1 MRLQIFD
8 ENGNRIGT
16 LTNYKDRAI
25 TESLDSGDKELSF
38 LYPITGPMTDLL
50 KEECY
55 IRTKTDEFVLKSVD
69 MGDNYNTYTAS
80 LNVEGLEAAVFV
92 SGFESV
98 EKTVEECLNTAFV
111 GTGWKVKVSGVT
123 KRRTIRETDS
133 TSAWNILQKAL
144 TTYRCEC
151 SIDSLS
157 KSVEIYERIGEDKGC
172 YFMEGLNIKKPTKK
186 SDTYDFYT
194 RIYPIGK
201 DGITP
206 AAITGKDYIDN
217 FQYSK
222 KVKPF
227 VWKDER
233 YTDVESLVEDATA
246 KLEELSRP
254 HKEFAVEVKDLA
266 KAKTSE
272 SNVYTDILSYEI
284 GDTVTLISK
293 TGRIREKQRIVKLV
307 RYPES
312 PEKNTAEFSNASKTF
327 AEIQQEEVDSLSDSI
342 ADEVENRKEED
353 SKTTVRLEKT
363 EQSIEAEVSQR
374 IAENLELATKIAST
388 AHKIS
393 MTATGGEK
401 SVGIV
406 IQLYDENGNLI
417 DTTSGAANIEVTGF
431 VKFNDLVNAGSTVIN
446 GANITT
452 GTISC
457 DRLNGGTI
465 KGQKLE
471 GCKAEFDDGAE
482 SLRLKYSDD
491 YYMGFRA
498 GYIYCHHNNPGNIYQ
513 SIVFDNL
520 MRIGVN
526 SNADCWGNGSG
537 SLDPTYYMEINK
549 HGSINFNC
557 YNLMKN
563 NSAIATISDISSDY
577 VKKAYGT
584 LSNPTLSNPTLT
596 GDIDAIGI
604 KGRSSSAS
612 ANVRCQDGSSTG
624 YLAISATSSQRYKHD
639 IADITDPK
647 LDPHRLLGLYARQ
660 YKYNLDYL
668 DPEDARYDEVVC
680 GFVAEEVLKQYPVA
694 CEFNAYGMPENW
706 DARYIIPPMLSLIQ
720 EQHEDIEQLKV
731 DYFNIQ
737 GELEILKSLI
747 FNMEDENM
755 LKIESENM
763 QYEIDDLEK
772 ENEAL
777 KEIRKSPAVLKF
789 NT

>member
-111 GTGWKVKVSGVT
+111 GTGWKVKVYGVT

-312 PEKNTAEFSNASKTF
+312 PEKNTAEISNASKTF

-431 VKFNDLVNAGSTVIN
+431 VKFNDLANAGSTVIN

-465 KGQKLE
+465 KGQKIILDK
-471 GCKAEFDDGAE
+471 GW
-482 SLRLKYSDD
+482 SLLKDTLGNDIYSLLASWQK
-491 YYMGFRA
+491 GQNFARWSS
-498 GYIYCHHNNPGNIYQ
+498 GNDWFGLQ
-513 SIVFDNL
+513 RFHSEVNL
-520 MRIGVN
+520 
-526 SNADCWGNGSG
+526 S
-537 SLDPTYYMEINK
+537 
-549 HGSINFNC
+549 
-557 YNLMKN
+557 
-563 NSAIATISDISSDY
+563 
-577 VKKAYGT
+577 
-584 LSNPTLSNPTLT
+584 
-596 GDIDAIGI
+596 GDINAPGI
-604 KGRSSSAS
+604 KNRSSSAA
-612 ANVRCQDGSSTG
+612 ANVRCQSSDAGNG
-624 YLAISATSSQRYKHD
+624 YLAIAATSSQRYKHD
-639 IADITDPK
+639 IADITEPK

-720 EQHEDIEQLKV
+720 EQHEEIEQLKV
-731 DYFNIQ
+731 DYFNLQ

-747 FNMEDENM
+747 LKMEDENM
-755 LKIESENM
+755 LRQQKTTNYSATLTA
-763 QYEIDDLEK
+763 DDGSGEEK
-772 ENEAL
+772 AYVYFSATVQPNGEHTVSYVVKNKDLFKAN
-777 KEIRKSPAVLKF
+777 KEEFEKGRKEFEVSVEKDL
-789 NT
+789 

>member
-312 PEKNTAEFSNASKTF
+312 PEKNTAEISNASKTF

-353 SKTTVRLEKT
+353 SKTKVRLEKT

-417 DTTSGAANIEVTGF
+417 DMTSGAANIEVTGF
-431 VKFNDLVNAGSTVIN
+431 VKFNDLANAGSTVIN

-537 SLDPTYYMEINK
+537 SLEPTYYMEINK
-549 HGSINFNC
+549 YGSINFNC
-557 YNLMKN
+557 YNLTKN
-563 NSAIATISDISSDY
+563 SSAIATVSDIPDLSDY
-577 VKKAYGT
+577 ATKNDISGFIKGINVSLTSQSGTSGYTKNYFLHVSGAGKTASVNAAQIHVSDRRLKRDITIAKDITNAYMRLTPVHFRYKENVDGVDGHWHYGFIAQDVKQAF
-584 LSNPTLSNPTLT
+584 
-596 GDIDAIGI
+596 IDAGI
-604 KGRSSSAS
+604 YSENEALVGRC
-612 ANVRCQDGSSTG
+612 VEDDTW
-624 YLAISATSSQRYKHD
+624 L
-639 IADITDPK
+639 
-647 LDPHRLLGLYARQ
+647 LD
-660 YKYNLDYL
+660 K
-668 DPEDARYDEVVC
+668 DELH
-680 GFVAEEVLKQYPVA
+680 AMHTQMIQKQHK
-694 CEFNAYGMPENW
+694 E
-706 DARYIIPPMLSLIQ
+706 
-720 EQHEDIEQLKV
+720 IEQLKSDNFALKGEV
-731 DYFNIQ
+731 D
-737 GELEILKSLI
+737 ILK
-747 FNMEDENM
+747 
-755 LKIESENM
+755 
-763 QYEIDDLEK
+763 QRLEK
-772 ENEAL
+772 W
-777 KEIRKSPAVLKF
+777 RKC
-789 NT
+789 

>member
-111 GTGWKVKVSGVT
+111 GTGWKVKVYGVT

-233 YTDVESLVEDATA
+233 YTDVDSLVEDATA

-312 PEKNTAEFSNASKTF
+312 PEKNTAEISNASKTF

-353 SKTTVRLEKT
+353 SKNTVRLEKT

-431 VKFNDLVNAGSTVIN
+431 VKFNDLANAGSTVIN

-465 KGQKLE
+465 KGQKIILDE
-471 GCKAEFDDGAE
+471 GW
-482 SLRLKYSDD
+482 SLLKDTLGNDIYSLLASWQK
-491 YYMGFRA
+491 GQNFA
-498 GYIYCHHNNPGNIYQ
+498 KWSSGNDWFGLQ
-513 SIVFDNL
+513 RFHSEVNL
-520 MRIGVN
+520 
-526 SNADCWGNGSG
+526 S
-537 SLDPTYYMEINK
+537 
-549 HGSINFNC
+549 
-557 YNLMKN
+557 
-563 NSAIATISDISSDY
+563 
-577 VKKAYGT
+577 
-584 LSNPTLSNPTLT
+584 
-596 GDIDAIGI
+596 GDINAPGI
-604 KGRSSSAS
+604 KNRSSSAA
-612 ANVRCQDGSSTG
+612 ANVRCQSSDAGNG
-624 YLAISATSSQRYKHD
+624 YLAIAATSSQRYKHD

-647 LDPHRLLGLYARQ
+647 LDPHRLLRLYARQ

-720 EQHEDIEQLKV
+720 EQHEEIEQLKV
-731 DYFNIQ
+731 DYFNLQ

-747 FNMEDENM
+747 LKMEDENM
-755 LKIESENM
+755 LRQQKTTNYSATLTA
-763 QYEIDDLEK
+763 DDGSGEEK
-772 ENEAL
+772 AYVYFSATVQPNGEHTVSYVVKNKDLFKAN
-777 KEIRKSPAVLKF
+777 KEEFEKGRKEFEVSVEKDL
-789 NT
+789 

>member
-111 GTGWKVKVSGVT
+111 GTGWKVKVYGVT

-312 PEKNTAEFSNASKTF
+312 PEKNTAEISNASKTF

-431 VKFNDLVNAGSTVIN
+431 VKFNDLANAGSTVIN

-526 SNADCWGNGSG
+526 SNADCWSYGSG
-537 SLDPTYYMEINK
+537 SLEPKYYMEINK
-549 HGSINFNC
+549 SGSINFNC
-557 YNLMKN
+557 YNLSKN
-563 NSAIATISDISSDY
+563 NSAIATVSDIPDTSNFAPKSS
-577 VKKAYGT
+577 
-584 LSNPTLSNPTLT
+584 PTLSNATLT

-604 KGRSSSAS
+604 KWRSSSAS
-612 ANVRCQDGSSTG
+612 ANVRCQDGSTTG
-624 YLAISATSSQRYKHD
+624 YLAIAAKSSQRYKHD
-639 IADITDPK
+639 IADITDDK
-647 LDPHRLLGLYARQ
+647 LNPERLYDLPIRQ
-660 YKYNLDYL
+660 FVYNLDYL
-668 DPEDARYDEVVC
+668 DVNDQRYGETVC
-680 GFVAEEVLKQYPVA
+680 GFIAEEIANVYPVA
-694 CEFNAYGMPENW
+694 CEYNADGAPENW
-706 DARYIIPPMLSLIQ
+706 DIRYVIPPMLSLIQ
-720 EQHEDIEQLKV
+720 KQHQE
-731 DYFNIQ
+731 
-737 GELEILKSLI
+737 
-747 FNMEDENM
+747 
-755 LKIESENM
+755 IESLKQEN
-763 QYEIDDLEK
+763 IALKNRLSILEK
-772 ENEAL
+772 RMEEIQNEVMN
-777 KEIRKSPAVLKF
+777 K
-789 NT
+789 NN

>member
-1 MRLQIFD
+1 MQIFD

-133 TSAWNILQKAL
+133 TSAWKILQKAL
-144 TTYRCEC
+144 ITYRCEC

-312 PEKNTAEFSNASKTF
+312 PEKNTAEISNASKTF

-353 SKTTVRLEKT
+353 SKTKVRLEKT

-431 VKFNDLVNAGSTVIN
+431 VKFNDLANAGSTVIN

-465 KGQKLE
+465 KGQKIILDE
-471 GCKAEFDDGAE
+471 GW
-482 SLRLKYSDD
+482 SLLKDTLGNDIYSLLASWQK
-491 YYMGFRA
+491 GQSFA
-498 GYIYCHHNNPGNIYQ
+498 KWSSGNDWYGLQ
-513 SIVFDNL
+513 RFHSEVNL
-520 MRIGVN
+520 
-526 SNADCWGNGSG
+526 S
-537 SLDPTYYMEINK
+537 
-549 HGSINFNC
+549 
-557 YNLMKN
+557 
-563 NSAIATISDISSDY
+563 
-577 VKKAYGT
+577 
-584 LSNPTLSNPTLT
+584 
-596 GDIDAIGI
+596 GDINAPGI
-604 KGRSSSAS
+604 KNRSSSAA
-612 ANVRCQDGSSTG
+612 ANVRCQSSNAGNG
-624 YLAISATSSQRYKHD
+624 YLAIAATSSQRYKHD

-720 EQHEDIEQLKV
+720 EQHEEIEQLKV
-731 DYFNIQ
+731 DYFNLQ

-747 FNMEDENM
+747 LKMEDENM
-755 LKIESENM
+755 LRQQKTTNYSATLTA
-763 QYEIDDLEK
+763 DDGSGEEK
-772 ENEAL
+772 AYVYFSATVQPNGEHTVSYVVKNKDLFKAN
-777 KEIRKSPAVLKF
+777 KEEFEKGRKEFEVSVEKDL
-789 NT
+789 

>member
-111 GTGWKVKVSGVT
+111 GTGWKVKVYGVT

-233 YTDVESLVEDATA
+233 YTDVDSLVEDATA

-312 PEKNTAEFSNASKTF
+312 PEKNTAEISNASKTF

-431 VKFNDLVNAGSTVIN
+431 VKFNDLANAGSTVIN

-537 SLDPTYYMEINK
+537 ILEPTYYMEINK
-549 HGSINFNC
+549 YGGINFNC
-557 YNLMKN
+557 INLSKN
-563 NSAIATISDISSDY
+563 NSAIATKSDIPDMSDYLKKNASGKFNADYASSAGGLSGQPSVNLNNCNASDFYFIGSPSAGSSLLPIGYNSSTYHFGHYTGSSERFKNRISD
-577 VKKAYGT
+577 VEEPA
-584 LSNPTLSNPTLT
+584 
-596 GDIDAIGI
+596 
-604 KGRSSSAS
+604 
-612 ANVRCQDGSSTG
+612 
-624 YLAISATSSQRYKHD
+624 
-639 IADITDPK
+639 
-647 LDPHRLLGLYARQ
+647 LDPHRLYDTKICQ
-660 YKYNLDYL
+660 YKYNTDYL
-668 DPEDARYDEVVC
+668 SNPCDCRYNRFVIGFIAEDLETV
-680 GFVAEEVLKQYPVA
+680 YPVA
-694 CEFNAYGMPENW
+694 VDKDDDGVIMDWNYK
-706 DARYIIPPMLSLIQ
+706 YIIPPMLALIQ
-720 EQHEDIEQLKV
+720 EQHQE
-731 DYFNIQ
+731 
-737 GELEILKSLI
+737 
-747 FNMEDENM
+747 
-755 LKIESENM
+755 IESLKKEFTKM
-763 QYEIDDLEK
+763 CEK
-772 ENEAL
+772 PTPLGVGWIAQ
-777 KEIRKSPAVLKF
+777 R
-789 NT
+789 

>member
-133 TSAWNILQKAL
+133 TSAWKILQKAL
-144 TTYRCEC
+144 NTYRCEC
-151 SIDSLS
+151 RIDSLS

-233 YTDVESLVEDATA
+233 YTDVDSLVEDATA

-312 PEKNTAEFSNASKTF
+312 PEKNTAEISNASKTF

-431 VKFNDLVNAGSTVIN
+431 VKFNDLENAGSTVIN

-465 KGQKLE
+465 KGQKIILDE
-471 GCKAEFDDGAE
+471 GW
-482 SLRLKYSDD
+482 SLLKDTLGNDIYSLLASWQK
-491 YYMGFRA
+491 GQNFA
-498 GYIYCHHNNPGNIYQ
+498 KWSSGNDWFGLQ
-513 SIVFDNL
+513 RFHSEVNL
-520 MRIGVN
+520 
-526 SNADCWGNGSG
+526 S
-537 SLDPTYYMEINK
+537 
-549 HGSINFNC
+549 
-557 YNLMKN
+557 
-563 NSAIATISDISSDY
+563 
-577 VKKAYGT
+577 
-584 LSNPTLSNPTLT
+584 
-596 GDIDAIGI
+596 GDINAPGI
-604 KGRSSSAS
+604 KNRSSSAA
-612 ANVRCQDGSSTG
+612 ANVRCQSSDAGNG
-624 YLAISATSSQRYKHD
+624 YLAIAATSSQRYKHD

-647 LDPHRLLGLYARQ
+647 LDPHRLLRLYARQ

-731 DYFNIQ
+731 DYFNLQ

-747 FNMEDENM
+747 LKMEDENM
-755 LKIESENM
+755 LRQQKTTNYSATLTA
-763 QYEIDDLEK
+763 DDGSGEEK
-772 ENEAL
+772 AYVYFSATVQPNGEHTVSYVVKNKDLFKAN
-777 KEIRKSPAVLKF
+777 KEEFEKGRKEFEVSVEKDL
-789 NT
+789 

>member
-111 GTGWKVKVSGVT
+111 GTGWKVKVYGVT

-172 YFMEGLNIKKPTKK
+172 YFMEGLNIKKPNKK

-233 YTDVESLVEDATA
+233 YTDADSLVEDATA

-312 PEKNTAEFSNASKTF
+312 PEKNTAEISNASKTF

-431 VKFNDLVNAGSTVIN
+431 VKFNDLANAGSTSIN
-446 GANITT
+446 GANINT
-452 GTISC
+452 GTISGVTFISNNGTEQVEIE
-457 DRLNGGTI
+457 DGNVSFYYNWNKLGRLRTGSFVNADSQLGIMLESISPYALGVGSGGEYYFLINPSSKQVKFYSGVLFSGTCGFNGYSSFGGTANFYSSVNFAERPTCNGENLALKSEIPSVSGYINSVDSASWDTITSNNWVVTSFSLNKRGSSIYVSGNHIKKSLSDQRLKEYLGKLDERYADFYKMLNPIIFKFHDDIPTI
-465 KGQKLE
+465 KG
-471 GCKAEFDDGAE
+471 
-482 SLRLKYSDD
+482 
-491 YYMGFRA
+491 
-498 GYIYCHHNNPGNIYQ
+498 
-513 SIVFDNL
+513 
-520 MRIGVN
+520 
-526 SNADCWGNGSG
+526 
-537 SLDPTYYMEINK
+537 K
-549 HGSINFNC
+549 HF
-557 YNLMKN
+557 
-563 NSAIATISDISSDY
+563 
-577 VKKAYGT
+577 
-584 LSNPTLSNPTLT
+584 
-596 GDIDAIGI
+596 
-604 KGRSSSAS
+604 
-612 ANVRCQDGSSTG
+612 
-624 YLAISATSSQRYKHD
+624 
-639 IADITDPK
+639 
-647 LDPHRLLGLYARQ
+647 GLYANEVADALDKANIDRSGLRLVWQ
-660 YKYNLDYL
+660 SEVDSEAHEDRYINDKTWNLDY
-668 DPEDARYDEVVC
+668 DELH
-680 GFVAEEVLKQYPVA
+680 ALHIY
-694 CEFNAYGMPENW
+694 M
-706 DARYIIPPMLSLIQ
+706 IQ
-720 EQHEDIEQLKV
+720 NQQKEIEQLKSDNFALKGEV
-731 DYFNIQ
+731 D
-737 GELEILKSLI
+737 ILKQRLGK
-747 FNMEDENM
+747 MEEM
-755 LKIESENM
+755 LNVINSKIN
-763 QYEIDDLEK
+763 
-772 ENEAL
+772 
-777 KEIRKSPAVLKF
+777 
-789 NT
+789 

>member
-1 MRLQIFD
+1 MQIFD

-111 GTGWKVKVSGVT
+111 GTGWKVKVYGVT

-312 PEKNTAEFSNASKTF
+312 PEKNTAEISNASKTF

-353 SKTTVRLEKT
+353 SKTKVRLEKT

-431 VKFNDLVNAGSTVIN
+431 VKFNDLANAGSTVIN

-465 KGQKLE
+465 KGQKIILDE
-471 GCKAEFDDGAE
+471 GW
-482 SLRLKYSDD
+482 SLLKDTLGNDIYSLLASWQK
-491 YYMGFRA
+491 GQSFA
-498 GYIYCHHNNPGNIYQ
+498 KWSSGNDWYGLQ
-513 SIVFDNL
+513 RFHSEVNL
-520 MRIGVN
+520 
-526 SNADCWGNGSG
+526 S
-537 SLDPTYYMEINK
+537 
-549 HGSINFNC
+549 
-557 YNLMKN
+557 
-563 NSAIATISDISSDY
+563 
-577 VKKAYGT
+577 
-584 LSNPTLSNPTLT
+584 
-596 GDIDAIGI
+596 GDINAPGI
-604 KGRSSSAS
+604 KNRSSSAA
-612 ANVRCQDGSSTG
+612 ANVRCQSSDAGNG
-624 YLAISATSSQRYKHD
+624 YLAIAATSSQRYKHD

-647 LDPHRLLGLYARQ
+647 LDPHRLLRLYARQ

-720 EQHEDIEQLKV
+720 EQHEEIEQLKV
-731 DYFNIQ
+731 DYFNLQ

-747 FNMEDENM
+747 LKMEDENM
-755 LKIESENM
+755 LRQQKTTNYSATLTA
-763 QYEIDDLEK
+763 DDGSGEEK
-772 ENEAL
+772 AYAYFSATVQPNGEHTVSYVVKNKDLFKAN
-777 KEIRKSPAVLKF
+777 KEEFEKGRKEFEVSVEEDL
-789 NT
+789 

>member
-133 TSAWNILQKAL
+133 TSAWKILQKAL
-144 TTYRCEC
+144 ITYRCEC

-312 PEKNTAEFSNASKTF
+312 PEKNTAEISNASKTF

-353 SKTTVRLEKT
+353 SKTKVRLEKT

-431 VKFNDLVNAGSTVIN
+431 VKFNDLANAGSTVIN

-465 KGQKLE
+465 KGQKIILDE
-471 GCKAEFDDGAE
+471 GW
-482 SLRLKYSDD
+482 SLLKDTLGNDIYSLLASWQK
-491 YYMGFRA
+491 GQSFA
-498 GYIYCHHNNPGNIYQ
+498 KWSSGNDWYGLQ
-513 SIVFDNL
+513 RFHSEVNL
-520 MRIGVN
+520 
-526 SNADCWGNGSG
+526 S
-537 SLDPTYYMEINK
+537 
-549 HGSINFNC
+549 
-557 YNLMKN
+557 
-563 NSAIATISDISSDY
+563 
-577 VKKAYGT
+577 
-584 LSNPTLSNPTLT
+584 
-596 GDIDAIGI
+596 GDINAPGI
-604 KGRSSSAS
+604 KNRSSSAA
-612 ANVRCQDGSSTG
+612 ANVRCQSSNAGNG
-624 YLAISATSSQRYKHD
+624 YLAIAATSSQRYKHD

-720 EQHEDIEQLKV
+720 EQHEEIEQLKV
-731 DYFNIQ
+731 DYFNLQ

-747 FNMEDENM
+747 LKMEDENM
-755 LKIESENM
+755 LRQQKTTNYSATLTA
-763 QYEIDDLEK
+763 DDGSGEEK
-772 ENEAL
+772 AYVYFSATVQPNGEHTVSYVVKNKDLFKAN
-777 KEIRKSPAVLKF
+777 KEEFEKGRKEFEVSVEKDL
-789 NT
+789 

>member
-133 TSAWNILQKAL
+133 TSAWKILQKAL
-144 TTYRCEC
+144 NTYRCEC
-151 SIDSLS
+151 RIDSLS

-233 YTDVESLVEDATA
+233 YTDVDSLVEDATA

-312 PEKNTAEFSNASKTF
+312 PEKNTAEISNASKTF

-431 VKFNDLVNAGSTVIN
+431 VKFNDLENAGSTVIN

-465 KGQKLE
+465 KGQKIILDE
-471 GCKAEFDDGAE
+471 GW
-482 SLRLKYSDD
+482 SLLKDTLGNDIYSLLASWQK
-491 YYMGFRA
+491 GQNFA
-498 GYIYCHHNNPGNIYQ
+498 KWSSGNDWFGLQ
-513 SIVFDNL
+513 RFHSEVNL
-520 MRIGVN
+520 
-526 SNADCWGNGSG
+526 S
-537 SLDPTYYMEINK
+537 
-549 HGSINFNC
+549 
-557 YNLMKN
+557 
-563 NSAIATISDISSDY
+563 
-577 VKKAYGT
+577 
-584 LSNPTLSNPTLT
+584 
-596 GDIDAIGI
+596 GDINAPGI
-604 KGRSSSAS
+604 KNRSSSAA
-612 ANVRCQDGSSTG
+612 ANVRCQSSDAGNG
-624 YLAISATSSQRYKHD
+624 YLAIAATSSQRYKHD

-647 LDPHRLLGLYARQ
+647 LDPHRLLRLYARQ

-720 EQHEDIEQLKV
+720 EQHEEIEQLKV
-731 DYFNIQ
+731 DYFNLQ

-747 FNMEDENM
+747 VKMEDENM
-755 LKIESENM
+755 LRQQKTTNYSATLTA
-763 QYEIDDLEK
+763 DDGSGEEK
-772 ENEAL
+772 AYVYFSATVQPNGEHTVSYVVKNKDLFKAN
-777 KEIRKSPAVLKF
+777 KEEFEKGRKEFEVSVEKDL
-789 NT
+789 

>member
-133 TSAWNILQKAL
+133 TSAWKILQKAL
-144 TTYRCEC
+144 NTYRCEC
-151 SIDSLS
+151 RIDSLS

-233 YTDVESLVEDATA
+233 YTDVDSLVEDATA

-312 PEKNTAEFSNASKTF
+312 PEKNTAEISNASKTF

-431 VKFNDLVNAGSTVIN
+431 VKFNDLANAGSTVIN

-465 KGQKLE
+465 KGQKIILDE
-471 GCKAEFDDGAE
+471 GW
-482 SLRLKYSDD
+482 SLLKDTLGNDIYSLLASWQK
-491 YYMGFRA
+491 GQSFA
-498 GYIYCHHNNPGNIYQ
+498 KWSSGNDWYGLQ
-513 SIVFDNL
+513 RFHSEVNL
-520 MRIGVN
+520 
-526 SNADCWGNGSG
+526 S
-537 SLDPTYYMEINK
+537 
-549 HGSINFNC
+549 
-557 YNLMKN
+557 
-563 NSAIATISDISSDY
+563 
-577 VKKAYGT
+577 
-584 LSNPTLSNPTLT
+584 
-596 GDIDAIGI
+596 GDINAPGI
-604 KGRSSSAS
+604 KNRSSSAA
-612 ANVRCQDGSSTG
+612 ANVRCQSSDAGNG
-624 YLAISATSSQRYKHD
+624 YLAIAATSSQRYKHD

-647 LDPHRLLGLYARQ
+647 LDPHRLLRLYARQ

-731 DYFNIQ
+731 DYFNLQ

-747 FNMEDENM
+747 LKMEDENM
-755 LKIESENM
+755 LRQQKTTNYSATLTA
-763 QYEIDDLEK
+763 DDGSGEEK
-772 ENEAL
+772 AYVYFSATVQPNGEHTVSYVVKNKDLFKAN
-777 KEIRKSPAVLKF
+777 KEEFEKGRKEFEVSVEKDL
-789 NT
+789 

>member
-111 GTGWKVKVSGVT
+111 GTGWKVKVYGVT

-312 PEKNTAEFSNASKTF
+312 PEKNTAEISNASKTF

-431 VKFNDLVNAGSTVIN
+431 VKFNDLANAGSTVIN

-465 KGQKLE
+465 KGQKIILDE
-471 GCKAEFDDGAE
+471 GW
-482 SLRLKYSDD
+482 SLLKDTLGNDIYSLLASWQK
-491 YYMGFRA
+491 GQSFA
-498 GYIYCHHNNPGNIYQ
+498 KWSSGNDWYGLQ
-513 SIVFDNL
+513 RFHSEVNL
-520 MRIGVN
+520 
-526 SNADCWGNGSG
+526 S
-537 SLDPTYYMEINK
+537 
-549 HGSINFNC
+549 
-557 YNLMKN
+557 
-563 NSAIATISDISSDY
+563 
-577 VKKAYGT
+577 
-584 LSNPTLSNPTLT
+584 
-596 GDIDAIGI
+596 GDINAPGI
-604 KGRSSSAS
+604 KNRSSSAA
-612 ANVRCQDGSSTG
+612 ANVRCQSSDAGNG
-624 YLAISATSSQRYKHD
+624 YLAIAATSSQRYKHD

-720 EQHEDIEQLKV
+720 EQHEEIEQLKV
-731 DYFNIQ
+731 DYFNLQ

-747 FNMEDENM
+747 LKMEDENM
-755 LKIESENM
+755 LRQQKTTNYSATLTA
-763 QYEIDDLEK
+763 DDGSGEEK
-772 ENEAL
+772 AYVYFSATVQPNGEHTVSYVVKNKDLFKAN
-777 KEIRKSPAVLKF
+777 KEEFEKGRKEFEVSVEEDL
-789 NT
+789 

>member
-312 PEKNTAEFSNASKTF
+312 PEKNTAEISNASKTF

-431 VKFNDLVNAGSTVIN
+431 VKFNDLANAGSTVIN

-465 KGQKLE
+465 KGQKIILDE
-471 GCKAEFDDGAE
+471 GW
-482 SLRLKYSDD
+482 SLLKDTLGNDIYSLLASWQK
-491 YYMGFRA
+491 GQSFA
-498 GYIYCHHNNPGNIYQ
+498 KWSSGNDWYGLQ
-513 SIVFDNL
+513 RFHSEVNL
-520 MRIGVN
+520 
-526 SNADCWGNGSG
+526 S
-537 SLDPTYYMEINK
+537 
-549 HGSINFNC
+549 
-557 YNLMKN
+557 
-563 NSAIATISDISSDY
+563 
-577 VKKAYGT
+577 
-584 LSNPTLSNPTLT
+584 
-596 GDIDAIGI
+596 GDINAPGI
-604 KGRSSSAS
+604 KNRSSSAA
-612 ANVRCQDGSSTG
+612 ANVRCQSSNAGNG
-624 YLAISATSSQRYKHD
+624 YLAIAATSSQRYKHD

-647 LDPHRLLGLYARQ
+647 LDPHRLLRLYARQ

-731 DYFNIQ
+731 DYINIQ

-747 FNMEDENM
+747 LKMEDENM
-755 LKIESENM
+755 LRQQKTTNYSATLTA
-763 QYEIDDLEK
+763 DDGSGEEK
-772 ENEAL
+772 AYVYFSATVQPNGEHTVSYVVKNKDLFKAN
-777 KEIRKSPAVLKF
+777 KEEFEKGRKEFEVSVEEDL
-789 NT
+789 

>member
-157 KSVEIYERIGEDKGC
+157 KSVEIYERIGKDKGC

-312 PEKNTAEFSNASKTF
+312 PEKNTAEISNASKTF
-327 AEIQQEEVDSLSDSI
+327 AEIQQDEVDSLTESISDETE
-342 ADEVENRKEED
+342 ARKEED
-353 SKTTVRLEKT
+353 SKTSVRLEKT
-363 EQSIEAEVSQR
+363 ENSIEAEVAQR
-374 IAENLELATKIAST
+374 ISDNLEMATKVA
-388 AHKIS
+388 ALPHKLS

-406 IQLYDENGNLI
+406 IQLFDENGNLI
-417 DTTSGAANIEVTGF
+417 DTTSGAANITVTGF
-431 VKFNDLVNAGSTVIN
+431 VTFNDLANAGSTTIN
-446 GANITT
+446 GDNITT
-452 GTISC
+452 GTIRGTNSEFTNVKFLENVYY
-457 DRLNGGTI
+457 RYKWGG
-465 KGQKLE
+465 KLYDYPIFRVE
-471 GCKAEFDDGAE
+471 QLGILEFGGRDMHTNFHGSVLFDDTKVY
-482 SLRLKYSDD
+482 L
-491 YYMGFRA
+491 
-498 GYIYCHHNNPGNIYQ
+498 
-513 SIVFDNL
+513 
-520 MRIGVN
+520 
-526 SNADCWGNGSG
+526 
-537 SLDPTYYMEINK
+537 
-549 HGSINFNC
+549 GSIAS
-557 YNLMKN
+557 N
-563 NSAIATISDISSDY
+563 NRIARIADIPSTSSFASAAN
-577 VKKAYGT
+577 GT
-584 LSNPTLSNPTLT
+584 LYSPTLSGN
-596 GDIDAIGI
+596 IDAIGI
-604 KGRSSSAS
+604 KGRSSTAA
-612 ANVRCQDGSSTG
+612 ANVRCQDSSSHG
-624 YLAISATSSQRYKHD
+624 YLAIAATSSRRYKHD
-639 IADITDPK
+639 ITDIVKQDLNPK
-647 LDPHRLLGLYARQ
+647 KLYNLPVRQ
-660 YKYNLDYL
+660 FIYNLDYIEP
-668 DPEDARYDEVVC
+668 DDQRYGETVC
-680 GFVAEEVLKQYPVA
+680 GFIAEEVEQIYPIA
-694 CEFNAYGMPENW
+694 CEYNHNGSPENW
-706 DARYIIPPMLSLIQ
+706 DIRYIVPPMLSLIQ
-720 EQHEDIEQLKV
+720 EQHRDIEQLEM
-731 DYFNIQ
+731 DYANLQAELQFLKNTILQ
-737 GELEILKSLI
+737 MEGKEMLRQQKTTNLSATLTADVGNGE
-747 FNMEDENM
+747 
-755 LKIESENM
+755 
-763 QYEIDDLEK
+763 EK
-772 ENEAL
+772 TYVYFSATVQADGKHSVTYTVQDEAL
-777 KEIRKSPAVLKF
+777 FSANKEDFDKGRKEFEKSVEDNLQ
-789 NT
+789 

>member
-111 GTGWKVKVSGVT
+111 GTGWKVKVYGVT

-151 SIDSLS
+151 RIDSLS

-312 PEKNTAEFSNASKTF
+312 PEKNTAEISNASKTF

-417 DTTSGAANIEVTGF
+417 DTTSGEANIEVTGF
-431 VKFNDLVNAGSTVIN
+431 VKFNDLANAGSTVIN

-452 GTISC
+452 
-457 DRLNGGTI
+457 GTI

-537 SLDPTYYMEINK
+537 SLEPTYYMEINK
-549 HGSINFNC
+549 YGSINFNC
-557 YNLMKN
+557 YNLTKN
-563 NSAIATISDISSDY
+563 SSAIATVSDIPDLSDY
-577 VKKAYGT
+577 ATKNDISGFIKGINVSLTSQSGTSGYTKNYFLHVSGAGKTASVNAAQIHVSDRRLKRDITIAKDITNAYMRLTPVHFRYKENVDGVDGHWHYGFIAQDVKQAF
-584 LSNPTLSNPTLT
+584 
-596 GDIDAIGI
+596 IDAGI
-604 KGRSSSAS
+604 YSENEALVGRC
-612 ANVRCQDGSSTG
+612 VEDDTW
-624 YLAISATSSQRYKHD
+624 L
-639 IADITDPK
+639 
-647 LDPHRLLGLYARQ
+647 LD
-660 YKYNLDYL
+660 K
-668 DPEDARYDEVVC
+668 DELH
-680 GFVAEEVLKQYPVA
+680 AMHTQMIQKQHK
-694 CEFNAYGMPENW
+694 E
-706 DARYIIPPMLSLIQ
+706 
-720 EQHEDIEQLKV
+720 IEQLKSDNFSLKGEV
-731 DYFNIQ
+731 D
-737 GELEILKSLI
+737 ILKQRLGK
-747 FNMEDENM
+747 MEEM
-755 LKIESENM
+755 LNVINSKIN
-763 QYEIDDLEK
+763 
-772 ENEAL
+772 
-777 KEIRKSPAVLKF
+777 
-789 NT
+789 

>member
-111 GTGWKVKVSGVT
+111 GTGWKVKVYGVT

-312 PEKNTAEFSNASKTF
+312 PEKNTAEISNASKTF

-431 VKFNDLVNAGSTVIN
+431 VKFNDLANAGSTVIN

-465 KGQKLE
+465 KGQKIILDE
-471 GCKAEFDDGAE
+471 GW
-482 SLRLKYSDD
+482 SLLKDTLGNDIYSLLASWQK
-491 YYMGFRA
+491 GQSFA
-498 GYIYCHHNNPGNIYQ
+498 KWSSGNDWYGLQ
-513 SIVFDNL
+513 RFHSEVNL
-520 MRIGVN
+520 
-526 SNADCWGNGSG
+526 S
-537 SLDPTYYMEINK
+537 
-549 HGSINFNC
+549 
-557 YNLMKN
+557 
-563 NSAIATISDISSDY
+563 
-577 VKKAYGT
+577 
-584 LSNPTLSNPTLT
+584 
-596 GDIDAIGI
+596 GDINAPGI
-604 KGRSSSAS
+604 KNRSSSAA
-612 ANVRCQDGSSTG
+612 ANVRCQSSDAGNG
-624 YLAISATSSQRYKHD
+624 YLAIAATSSQRYKHD

-720 EQHEDIEQLKV
+720 EQHEEIEQLKV
-731 DYFNIQ
+731 DYFNLQ

-747 FNMEDENM
+747 LKMEDENM
-755 LKIESENM
+755 LRQQKTTNYSATLTADDGSGEEKAYVYFSATVQPNGEHTVSYVVKNKDLFKANKEEFEKGRKEF
-763 QYEIDDLEK
+763 EISVEKDL
-772 ENEAL
+772 
-777 KEIRKSPAVLKF
+777 
-789 NT
+789 

>member
-1 MRLQIFD
+1 MQIFD

-133 TSAWNILQKAL
+133 TSAWKILQKAL
-144 TTYRCEC
+144 NTYRCEC
-151 SIDSLS
+151 RIDSLS

-233 YTDVESLVEDATA
+233 YTDVDSLVEDATA

-312 PEKNTAEFSNASKTF
+312 PEKNTAEISNASKTF

-431 VKFNDLVNAGSTVIN
+431 VKFNDLANAGSTVIN

-465 KGQKLE
+465 KGQKIILDE
-471 GCKAEFDDGAE
+471 GW
-482 SLRLKYSDD
+482 SLLKDTLGNDIYSLLASWQK
-491 YYMGFRA
+491 GQSFA
-498 GYIYCHHNNPGNIYQ
+498 KWSSGNDWYGLQ
-513 SIVFDNL
+513 RFHSEVNL
-520 MRIGVN
+520 
-526 SNADCWGNGSG
+526 S
-537 SLDPTYYMEINK
+537 
-549 HGSINFNC
+549 
-557 YNLMKN
+557 
-563 NSAIATISDISSDY
+563 
-577 VKKAYGT
+577 
-584 LSNPTLSNPTLT
+584 
-596 GDIDAIGI
+596 GDINAPGI
-604 KGRSSSAS
+604 KNRSSSAA
-612 ANVRCQDGSSTG
+612 ANVRCQSSDAGNG
-624 YLAISATSSQRYKHD
+624 YLAIAATSSQRYKHD

-647 LDPHRLLGLYARQ
+647 LDPHRLLRLYARQ

-731 DYFNIQ
+731 DYFNLQ

-747 FNMEDENM
+747 LKMEDENM
-755 LKIESENM
+755 LRQQKTTNYSATLTA
-763 QYEIDDLEK
+763 DDGSGEEK
-772 ENEAL
+772 AYVYFSATVQPNGEHTVSYVVKNKDLFKAN
-777 KEIRKSPAVLKF
+777 KEEFEKGRKEFEVSVEKDL
-789 NT
+789 

>member
-98 EKTVEECLNTAFV
+98 EKTVEECLNTAFI
-111 GTGWKVKVSGVT
+111 GTGWKVKVYGVT

-312 PEKNTAEFSNASKTF
+312 PEKNTAEISNASKTF

-431 VKFNDLVNAGSTVIN
+431 VKFNDLANAGSTVIN

-465 KGQKLE
+465 KGQKIILDE
-471 GCKAEFDDGAE
+471 GW
-482 SLRLKYSDD
+482 SLLKDTLGNDIYSLLASWQK
-491 YYMGFRA
+491 GQSFA
-498 GYIYCHHNNPGNIYQ
+498 KWSSGNDWYGLQ
-513 SIVFDNL
+513 RFHSEVNL
-520 MRIGVN
+520 
-526 SNADCWGNGSG
+526 S
-537 SLDPTYYMEINK
+537 
-549 HGSINFNC
+549 
-557 YNLMKN
+557 
-563 NSAIATISDISSDY
+563 
-577 VKKAYGT
+577 
-584 LSNPTLSNPTLT
+584 
-596 GDIDAIGI
+596 GDINAPGI
-604 KGRSSSAS
+604 KNRSSSAA
-612 ANVRCQDGSSTG
+612 ANVRCQSSDAGNG
-624 YLAISATSSQRYKHD
+624 YLAIAATSSQRYKHD

-647 LDPHRLLGLYARQ
+647 LDPHRLLRLYARQ

-731 DYFNIQ
+731 DYFNLQ

-747 FNMEDENM
+747 LKMEDENM
-755 LKIESENM
+755 LRQQKTTNYSATLTA
-763 QYEIDDLEK
+763 DDGSGEEK
-772 ENEAL
+772 AYAYFSATVQPNGEHTVSYVVKNKDLFKAN
-777 KEIRKSPAVLKF
+777 KEEFEKGRKEFEVSVEEDL
-789 NT
+789 

>member
-133 TSAWNILQKAL
+133 TSAWKILQKAL
-144 TTYRCEC
+144 NTYRCEC
-151 SIDSLS
+151 RIDSLS

-233 YTDVESLVEDATA
+233 YTDVDSLVEDATE

-312 PEKNTAEFSNASKTF
+312 PEKNTAEISNASKTF

-406 IQLYDENGNLI
+406 IQLYDENGKLI

-431 VKFNDLVNAGSTVIN
+431 VKFNDLANAGSTVIN

-465 KGQKLE
+465 KGQKIILDE
-471 GCKAEFDDGAE
+471 GW
-482 SLRLKYSDD
+482 SLLKDTLGNDIYSLLASWQK
-491 YYMGFRA
+491 GQNFA
-498 GYIYCHHNNPGNIYQ
+498 KWSSGNDWFGLQ
-513 SIVFDNL
+513 RFHSEVNL
-520 MRIGVN
+520 
-526 SNADCWGNGSG
+526 S
-537 SLDPTYYMEINK
+537 
-549 HGSINFNC
+549 
-557 YNLMKN
+557 
-563 NSAIATISDISSDY
+563 
-577 VKKAYGT
+577 
-584 LSNPTLSNPTLT
+584 
-596 GDIDAIGI
+596 GDINAPGI
-604 KGRSSSAS
+604 KNRSSSAA
-612 ANVRCQDGSSTG
+612 ANVRCQSSDAGNG
-624 YLAISATSSQRYKHD
+624 YLAIAATSSQRYKHD

-647 LDPHRLLGLYARQ
+647 LDPHRLLRLYARQ

-720 EQHEDIEQLKV
+720 EQHEEIEQLKV
-731 DYFNIQ
+731 DYFNLQ

-747 FNMEDENM
+747 VKMEDENM
-755 LKIESENM
+755 LRQQKTTNYSATLTA
-763 QYEIDDLEK
+763 DDGSGEEK
-772 ENEAL
+772 AYVYFSATVQPNGEHTVSYVVKNKDLFKAN
-777 KEIRKSPAVLKF
+777 KEEFEKGRKEFEVSVEKDL
-789 NT
+789 

>member
-38 LYPITGPMTDLL
+38 LYPITGQMTDLL

-111 GTGWKVKVSGVT
+111 GTGWKVKVYGVT

-312 PEKNTAEFSNASKTF
+312 PEKNTAEISNASKTF

-353 SKTTVRLEKT
+353 SKNTVRLEKT

-431 VKFNDLVNAGSTVIN
+431 VKFNDLANAGSTVIN

-465 KGQKLE
+465 KGQKIILDE
-471 GCKAEFDDGAE
+471 GW
-482 SLRLKYSDD
+482 SLLKDTLGNDIYSLLASWQK
-491 YYMGFRA
+491 GQSFA
-498 GYIYCHHNNPGNIYQ
+498 KWSSGNDWYGLQ
-513 SIVFDNL
+513 RFHSEVNL
-520 MRIGVN
+520 
-526 SNADCWGNGSG
+526 S
-537 SLDPTYYMEINK
+537 
-549 HGSINFNC
+549 
-557 YNLMKN
+557 
-563 NSAIATISDISSDY
+563 
-577 VKKAYGT
+577 
-584 LSNPTLSNPTLT
+584 
-596 GDIDAIGI
+596 GDINAPGI
-604 KGRSSSAS
+604 KNRSSSAA
-612 ANVRCQDGSSTG
+612 ANVRCQSSDAGNG
-624 YLAISATSSQRYKHD
+624 YLAIAATSSQRYKHD

-731 DYFNIQ
+731 DYFNLQ

-747 FNMEDENM
+747 LKMEDGNM
-755 LKIESENM
+755 LRQQKTTNYSATLTA
-763 QYEIDDLEK
+763 DDGSGEEK
-772 ENEAL
+772 AYAYFSATVQPNGEHTVSYVVKNKDLFKAN
-777 KEIRKSPAVLKF
+777 KEEFEKGRKEFEVSVEEDL
-789 NT
+789 

>member
-38 LYPITGPMTDLL
+38 IYPITGPMTDLL

-55 IRTKTDEFVLKSVD
+55 IRTKSDEVVLKSVD

-111 GTGWKVKVSGVT
+111 GTGWKVKVYGVT

-312 PEKNTAEFSNASKTF
+312 PEKNTAEISNASKTF

-353 SKTTVRLEKT
+353 SKTKVRLEKT

-431 VKFNDLVNAGSTVIN
+431 VKFNDLANAGSTVIN

-465 KGQKLE
+465 KGQKIILDE
-471 GCKAEFDDGAE
+471 GW
-482 SLRLKYSDD
+482 SLLKDTLGNDIYSLLASWQK
-491 YYMGFRA
+491 GQSFA
-498 GYIYCHHNNPGNIYQ
+498 KWSSGNDWYGLQ
-513 SIVFDNL
+513 RFHSEVNL
-520 MRIGVN
+520 
-526 SNADCWGNGSG
+526 S
-537 SLDPTYYMEINK
+537 
-549 HGSINFNC
+549 
-557 YNLMKN
+557 
-563 NSAIATISDISSDY
+563 
-577 VKKAYGT
+577 
-584 LSNPTLSNPTLT
+584 
-596 GDIDAIGI
+596 GDINAPGI
-604 KGRSSSAS
+604 KNRSSSAA
-612 ANVRCQDGSSTG
+612 ANVRCQSSDAGNG
-624 YLAISATSSQRYKHD
+624 YLAIAATSSQRYKHD

-647 LDPHRLLGLYARQ
+647 LDPHRLLRLYARQ

-720 EQHEDIEQLKV
+720 EQHEEIEQLKV
-731 DYFNIQ
+731 DYFNLQ

-747 FNMEDENM
+747 LKMEDENM
-755 LKIESENM
+755 LRQQKTTNYSATLTA
-763 QYEIDDLEK
+763 DDGSGEEK
-772 ENEAL
+772 AYAYFSATVQPNGEHTVSYVVKNKDLFKAN
-777 KEIRKSPAVLKF
+777 KEEFEKGRKEFEVSVEEDL
-789 NT
+789 

>member
-111 GTGWKVKVSGVT
+111 GTGWKVKVYGVT

-254 HKEFAVEVKDLA
+254 HKEFTVEVKDLA

-312 PEKNTAEFSNASKTF
+312 PEKNTAEISNASKTF

-431 VKFNDLVNAGSTVIN
+431 VKFNDLANAGSTVIN

-465 KGQKLE
+465 KGQKIILDE
-471 GCKAEFDDGAE
+471 GW
-482 SLRLKYSDD
+482 SLLKDTLGNDIYSLLASWQK
-491 YYMGFRA
+491 GQSFA
-498 GYIYCHHNNPGNIYQ
+498 KWSSGNDWYGLQ
-513 SIVFDNL
+513 RFHSEVNL
-520 MRIGVN
+520 
-526 SNADCWGNGSG
+526 S
-537 SLDPTYYMEINK
+537 
-549 HGSINFNC
+549 
-557 YNLMKN
+557 
-563 NSAIATISDISSDY
+563 
-577 VKKAYGT
+577 
-584 LSNPTLSNPTLT
+584 
-596 GDIDAIGI
+596 GDINAPGI
-604 KGRSSSAS
+604 KNRSSSAA
-612 ANVRCQDGSSTG
+612 ANVRCQSSDAGNG
-624 YLAISATSSQRYKHD
+624 YLAIAATSSQRYKHD

-647 LDPHRLLGLYARQ
+647 LDPHRLLRLHARQ

-668 DPEDARYDEVVC
+668 DPKDARYDEVVC

-706 DARYIIPPMLSLIQ
+706 DARYIIPPMLALIQ
-720 EQHEDIEQLKV
+720 EQHGEIEQLKSDNFALKGEV
-731 DYFNIQ
+731 D
-737 GELEILKSLI
+737 ILKQRLGK
-747 FNMEDENM
+747 MEEM
-755 LKIESENM
+755 LNVINSKIN
-763 QYEIDDLEK
+763 
-772 ENEAL
+772 
-777 KEIRKSPAVLKF
+777 
-789 NT
+789 

>member
-133 TSAWNILQKAL
+133 TSAWKILQKAL
-144 TTYRCEC
+144 ITYRCEC

-312 PEKNTAEFSNASKTF
+312 PEKNTAEISNASKTF

-353 SKTTVRLEKT
+353 SKTKVRLEKT

-431 VKFNDLVNAGSTVIN
+431 VKFNDLANAGSTVIN

-465 KGQKLE
+465 KGQKIILDE
-471 GCKAEFDDGAE
+471 GW
-482 SLRLKYSDD
+482 SLLKDTLGNDIYSLLASWQK
-491 YYMGFRA
+491 GQSFA
-498 GYIYCHHNNPGNIYQ
+498 KWSSGNDWYGLQ
-513 SIVFDNL
+513 RFHSEVNL
-520 MRIGVN
+520 
-526 SNADCWGNGSG
+526 S
-537 SLDPTYYMEINK
+537 
-549 HGSINFNC
+549 
-557 YNLMKN
+557 
-563 NSAIATISDISSDY
+563 
-577 VKKAYGT
+577 
-584 LSNPTLSNPTLT
+584 
-596 GDIDAIGI
+596 GDINAPGI
-604 KGRSSSAS
+604 KNRSSSAA
-612 ANVRCQDGSSTG
+612 ANVRCQSSNAGNG
-624 YLAISATSSQRYKHD
+624 YLAIAATSSQRYKHD

-720 EQHEDIEQLKV
+720 EQHEEIEQLKV
-731 DYFNIQ
+731 DYFNLQ

-747 FNMEDENM
+747 LKMEDENM
-755 LKIESENM
+755 LRQQKTTNYSATLTA
-763 QYEIDDLEK
+763 DDGSGEEK
-772 ENEAL
+772 AYVYFSATVQPNGEHTVSYVVKNKDLFKAY
-777 KEIRKSPAVLKF
+777 KEEFEKGRKEFEVSVEKDL
-789 NT
+789 

>member
-312 PEKNTAEFSNASKTF
+312 PEKNTAEISNASKTF

-431 VKFNDLVNAGSTVIN
+431 VKFNDLANAGSTVIN

-452 GTISC
+452 GIIKSTDSEFTRAKFYEGIYYG
-457 DRLNGGTI
+457 LNYYGKEYTYPLIVVPEPGHVEFGVNGAHMYTDFYGDARFNGNMQV
-465 KGQKLE
+465 KGYS
-471 GCKAEFDDGAE
+471 AEF
-482 SLRLKYSDD
+482 SHSVSI
-491 YYMGFRA
+491 A
-498 GYIYCHHNNPGNIYQ
+498 GE
-513 SIVFDNL
+513 
-520 MRIGVN
+520 
-526 SNADCWGNGSG
+526 
-537 SLDPTYYMEINK
+537 T
-549 HGSINFNC
+549 
-557 YNLMKN
+557 
-563 NSAIATISDISSDY
+563 
-577 VKKAYGT
+577 T
-584 LSNPTLSNPTLT
+584 LS
-596 GDIDAIGI
+596 GDINAPGI
-604 KGRSSSAS
+604 KNRSSSAA
-612 ANVRCQDGSSTG
+612 ANVRCQSSDAGNG
-624 YLAISATSSQRYKHD
+624 YLAIAATSSQRYKHD

-647 LDPHRLLGLYARQ
+647 LDPHRLLRLYARQ

-720 EQHEDIEQLKV
+720 EQHEEIEQLKV
-731 DYFNIQ
+731 DYFNLQ

-747 FNMEDENM
+747 LKMEDENM
-755 LKIESENM
+755 LRQQKTTNYSATLTA
-763 QYEIDDLEK
+763 DDGSGEEK
-772 ENEAL
+772 AYVYFSATVQPNGEHTVSYVVKNKDLFKAN
-777 KEIRKSPAVLKF
+777 KEEFEKGRKEFEVSVEEDL
-789 NT
+789 

>member
-111 GTGWKVKVSGVT
+111 GTGWKVKVYGVT

-233 YTDVESLVEDATA
+233 YTDVDSLVEDATA

-312 PEKNTAEFSNASKTF
+312 PEKNTAEISNASKTF

-431 VKFNDLVNAGSTVIN
+431 VKFNDLANAGSTSIN
-446 GANITT
+446 GANINT
-452 GTISC
+452 GTIS
-457 DRLNGGTI
+457 
-465 KGQKLE
+465 
-471 GCKAEFDDGAE
+471 
-482 SLRLKYSDD
+482 
-491 YYMGFRA
+491 
-498 GYIYCHHNNPGNIYQ
+498 
-513 SIVFDNL
+513 
-520 MRIGVN
+520 GV
-526 SNADCWGNGSG
+526 
-537 SLDPTYYMEINK
+537 TFI
-549 HGSINFNC
+549 
-557 YNLMKN
+557 
-563 NSAIATISDISSDY
+563 
-577 VKKAYGT
+577 
-584 LSNPTLSNPTLT
+584 
-596 GDIDAIGI
+596 
-604 KGRSSSAS
+604 
-612 ANVRCQDGSSTG
+612 
-624 YLAISATSSQRYKHD
+624 
-639 IADITDPK
+639 
-647 LDPHRLLGLYARQ
+647 
-660 YKYNLDYL
+660 
-668 DPEDARYDEVVC
+668 
-680 GFVAEEVLKQYPVA
+680 
-694 CEFNAYGMPENW
+694 
-706 DARYIIPPMLSLIQ
+706 
-720 EQHEDIEQLKV
+720 
-731 DYFNIQ
+731 
-737 GELEILKSLI
+737 
-747 FNMEDENM
+747 
-755 LKIESENM
+755 
-763 QYEIDDLEK
+763 
-772 ENEAL
+772 
-777 KEIRKSPAVLKF
+777 
-789 NT
+789 

>member
-111 GTGWKVKVSGVT
+111 GTGWKVKVYGVT

-233 YTDVESLVEDATA
+233 YTDVDSLVEDATA

-266 KAKTSE
+266 KAKMSE

-312 PEKNTAEFSNASKTF
+312 PEKNTAEISNASKTF

-431 VKFNDLVNAGSTVIN
+431 VKFNDLANAGSTVIN

-465 KGQKLE
+465 KGQKIILDE
-471 GCKAEFDDGAE
+471 GW
-482 SLRLKYSDD
+482 SLLKDTLGNDIYSLLASWQK
-491 YYMGFRA
+491 GQNFA
-498 GYIYCHHNNPGNIYQ
+498 KWSSGNDWFGLQ
-513 SIVFDNL
+513 RFHSEVNL
-520 MRIGVN
+520 
-526 SNADCWGNGSG
+526 S
-537 SLDPTYYMEINK
+537 
-549 HGSINFNC
+549 
-557 YNLMKN
+557 
-563 NSAIATISDISSDY
+563 
-577 VKKAYGT
+577 
-584 LSNPTLSNPTLT
+584 
-596 GDIDAIGI
+596 GDINAPGI
-604 KGRSSSAS
+604 KNRSSSAA
-612 ANVRCQDGSSTG
+612 ANVRCQSSDAGNG
-624 YLAISATSSQRYKHD
+624 YLAIAATSSQRYKHD

-647 LDPHRLLGLYARQ
+647 LDPHRLLRLYARQ

-720 EQHEDIEQLKV
+720 EQHEEIEQLKV
-731 DYFNIQ
+731 DYFNLQ

-747 FNMEDENM
+747 LKMEDENM
-755 LKIESENM
+755 LRQQKTTNYSATLTA
-763 QYEIDDLEK
+763 DDGSGEEK
-772 ENEAL
+772 AYVYFSATVQPNGEHTVSYVVKNKDLFKAN
-777 KEIRKSPAVLKF
+777 KEEFEKGRKEFEVSVEKDL
-789 NT
+789 

>member
-133 TSAWNILQKAL
+133 TSAWKILQKAL

-312 PEKNTAEFSNASKTF
+312 PEKNTAEISNASKTF

-393 MTATGGEK
+393 MNATGGEK

-431 VKFNDLVNAGSTVIN
+431 VKFNDLANAGSTTIN
-446 GANITT
+446 GDNITT
-452 GTISC
+452 GTIRGTNSEFTNVKFLENVYYRYKWGGQLYDYPIFRVEQLGILDFC
-457 DRLNGGTI
+457 GRDVHVNFGGSWLFKDHRVYLGKVDSDHMLATKGDIPKVPDTSNFITGIQVTASGQSGNSGYTKNYFLRVSSSGTYKEVSASQIHVSDR
-465 KGQKLE
+465 
-471 GCKAEFDDGAE
+471 
-482 SLRLKYSDD
+482 RLKRDITIAKD
-491 YYMGFRA
+491 ITNAYMRLTPVHFRYKENVDGVDGHWHYGF
-498 GYIYCHHNNPGNIYQ
+498 
-513 SIVFDNL
+513 
-520 MRIGVN
+520 
-526 SNADCWGNGSG
+526 
-537 SLDPTYYMEINK
+537 
-549 HGSINFNC
+549 
-557 YNLMKN
+557 
-563 NSAIATISDISSDY
+563 IAQD
-577 VKKAYGT
+577 VKQAF
-584 LSNPTLSNPTLT
+584 
-596 GDIDAIGI
+596 IDAGI
-604 KGRSSSAS
+604 YSENEALVGRC
-612 ANVRCQDGSSTG
+612 VEDDTW
-624 YLAISATSSQRYKHD
+624 L
-639 IADITDPK
+639 
-647 LDPHRLLGLYARQ
+647 LD
-660 YKYNLDYL
+660 K
-668 DPEDARYDEVVC
+668 DELH
-680 GFVAEEVLKQYPVA
+680 AMHTQMIQKQQK
-694 CEFNAYGMPENW
+694 E
-706 DARYIIPPMLSLIQ
+706 
-720 EQHEDIEQLKV
+720 IEQLKS
-731 DYFNIQ
+731 DNFALK

-747 FNMEDENM
+747 LKMEDENM
-755 LKIESENM
+755 LRQQKTTNYSATLTA
-763 QYEIDDLEK
+763 DDGSGEEK
-772 ENEAL
+772 AYVYFSATVQPNGEHTVSYVVKNKDLFKAN
-777 KEIRKSPAVLKF
+777 KEEFEKGRKEFEVSVEKDL
-789 NT
+789 

>member
-111 GTGWKVKVSGVT
+111 GTGWKVKVYGVT

-312 PEKNTAEFSNASKTF
+312 PEKNTAEISNASKTF

-431 VKFNDLVNAGSTVIN
+431 VKFNDLTNAGSTVIN

-465 KGQKLE
+465 KGQKIILDE
-471 GCKAEFDDGAE
+471 GW
-482 SLRLKYSDD
+482 SLLKDTLGNDIYSLLASWQK
-491 YYMGFRA
+491 GQSFA
-498 GYIYCHHNNPGNIYQ
+498 KWSSGNDWYGLQ
-513 SIVFDNL
+513 RFHSEVNL
-520 MRIGVN
+520 
-526 SNADCWGNGSG
+526 S
-537 SLDPTYYMEINK
+537 
-549 HGSINFNC
+549 
-557 YNLMKN
+557 
-563 NSAIATISDISSDY
+563 
-577 VKKAYGT
+577 
-584 LSNPTLSNPTLT
+584 
-596 GDIDAIGI
+596 GDINAPGI
-604 KGRSSSAS
+604 KNRSSSAA
-612 ANVRCQDGSSTG
+612 ANVRCQSSNAGNG
-624 YLAISATSSQRYKHD
+624 YLAIAATSSQRYKHD

-694 CEFNAYGMPENW
+694 CEFNEYGMPENW

-720 EQHEDIEQLKV
+720 EKHEEIEQLKV
-731 DYFNIQ
+731 DYFNLQ

-747 FNMEDENM
+747 LKMEDENM
-755 LKIESENM
+755 LRQQKTTNYSATLTA
-763 QYEIDDLEK
+763 DDGSGEEK
-772 ENEAL
+772 AYVYFSATVQPNGEHTVSYVVKNKDLFKAN
-777 KEIRKSPAVLKF
+777 KEEFEKGRKEFEVSVEKDL
-789 NT
+789 

>member
-111 GTGWKVKVSGVT
+111 GTGWKVKVYGVT

-312 PEKNTAEFSNASKTF
+312 PEKNTAEISNASKTF

-353 SKTTVRLEKT
+353 SKTKVRLEKT

-431 VKFNDLVNAGSTVIN
+431 VKFNDLANAGSTVIN

-465 KGQKLE
+465 KGQKIILDE
-471 GCKAEFDDGAE
+471 GW
-482 SLRLKYSDD
+482 SLLKDTLGNDIYSLLASWQK
-491 YYMGFRA
+491 GQSFA
-498 GYIYCHHNNPGNIYQ
+498 KWSSGNDWYGLQ
-513 SIVFDNL
+513 RFHSEVNL
-520 MRIGVN
+520 
-526 SNADCWGNGSG
+526 S
-537 SLDPTYYMEINK
+537 
-549 HGSINFNC
+549 
-557 YNLMKN
+557 
-563 NSAIATISDISSDY
+563 
-577 VKKAYGT
+577 
-584 LSNPTLSNPTLT
+584 
-596 GDIDAIGI
+596 GDINAPGI
-604 KGRSSSAS
+604 KNRSSSAA
-612 ANVRCQDGSSTG
+612 ANVRCQSSDAGNG
-624 YLAISATSSQRYKHD
+624 YLAIAATSSQRYKHD

-647 LDPHRLLGLYARQ
+647 LDPHRLLRLYARQ

-720 EQHEDIEQLKV
+720 EQHEEIEQLKV
-731 DYFNIQ
+731 DYFNLQ

-747 FNMEDENM
+747 LKMEDENM
-755 LKIESENM
+755 LRQQKTTNYSATLTA
-763 QYEIDDLEK
+763 DDGSGEEK
-772 ENEAL
+772 AYAYFSATVQPNGEHTVSYVVKNKDLFKAN
-777 KEIRKSPAVLKF
+777 KEEFEKGRKEFEVSVEEDL
-789 NT
+789 

>member
-111 GTGWKVKVSGVT
+111 GTGWKVKVYGVT

-312 PEKNTAEFSNASKTF
+312 PEKNTAEISNASKTF

-431 VKFNDLVNAGSTVIN
+431 VKFNDLANAGSTVIN

-465 KGQKLE
+465 KGQKIILDE
-471 GCKAEFDDGAE
+471 GW
-482 SLRLKYSDD
+482 SLLKDTLGNDIYSLLASWQK
-491 YYMGFRA
+491 GQSFA
-498 GYIYCHHNNPGNIYQ
+498 KWSSGNDWYGLQ
-513 SIVFDNL
+513 RFHSEVNL
-520 MRIGVN
+520 
-526 SNADCWGNGSG
+526 S
-537 SLDPTYYMEINK
+537 
-549 HGSINFNC
+549 
-557 YNLMKN
+557 
-563 NSAIATISDISSDY
+563 
-577 VKKAYGT
+577 
-584 LSNPTLSNPTLT
+584 
-596 GDIDAIGI
+596 GDINAPGI
-604 KGRSSSAS
+604 KNRSSSAA
-612 ANVRCQDGSSTG
+612 ANVRCQSSDAGNG
-624 YLAISATSSQRYKHD
+624 YLAIAATSSQRYKHD

-731 DYFNIQ
+731 DYFNIH

-747 FNMEDENM
+747 LKMEDENM
-755 LKIESENM
+755 LRQQKTTNYSATLTA
-763 QYEIDDLEK
+763 DDGSGEEK
-772 ENEAL
+772 AYAYFSATVQPNGEHTVSYVVKNKDLFKAN
-777 KEIRKSPAVLKF
+777 KEEFEKGRKEFEVSVEEDL
-789 NT
+789 